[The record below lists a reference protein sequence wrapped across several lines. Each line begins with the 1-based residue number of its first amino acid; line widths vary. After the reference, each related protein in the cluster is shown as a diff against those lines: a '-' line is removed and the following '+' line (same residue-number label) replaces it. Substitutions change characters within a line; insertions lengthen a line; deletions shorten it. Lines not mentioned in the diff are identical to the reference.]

1 MNKPIYVFAITIE
14 DKNFNFEVDC
24 NKQVWIIENDK
35 SRSNYG
41 QIKPANDLEEAK
53 EIALLMLYA
62 ANRIK
67 NL

>member
-1 MNKPIYVFAITIE
+1 MNKPIYVFDITIE